1 MRSKHMPG
9 EGLSNIRIDGEKLL
23 VLEDVL
29 GMEKAREMAQAQKMK
44 SFGGIMNMLNRPK
57 AEDIEIVY
65 EEKRFEAFWRVL
77 GTARYEYKR
86 RMTYKVP
93 VESMV
98 KDVEL
103 LGTTF
108 EAKTKMIGLEG
119 VEHCVEE
126 YREDRLIDAQTDQP
140 GTFEKYLNLT
150 SRQIETTEELTKD
163 GTPIVALAAKPAFL
177 VRTVV
182 NALIKPIKADHILD
196 EQIAITEL
204 ALYFIPVY
212 TFEFLW
218 KPKEKR
224 VTVSFDG
231 ATGEMRAQANK
242 IAERLRGSFTNDEIF
257 EFGKEAAN
265 FVPGVGLAML
275 AGKKA
280 FELYKKK

>member
-1 MRSKHMPG
+1 MSG
-9 EGLSNIRIDGEKLL
+9 EGLSNIKIDGEKLL
-23 VLEDVL
+23 AIEDVL
-29 GMEKAREMAQAQKMK
+29 GIEKAREMAQAQRGK
-44 SFGGIMNMLNRPK
+44 SFGGLLNMLNRPR
-57 AEDIEIVY
+57 AEDIDVVY
-65 EEKRFEAFWRVL
+65 EEKRYEAFWRVL

-86 RMTYKVP
+86 RTTYKVP
-93 VESMV
+93 VEPMV

-108 EAKTKMIGLEG
+108 DAQAKTIGLEG

-126 YREDRLIDAQTDQP
+126 YREEKLIDAQTDQA
-140 GTFEKYLNLT
+140 GAFEKYLARA

-182 NALIKPIKADHILD
+182 NALIKPIKADQILD
-196 EQIAITEL
+196 EQIAISEL

-212 TFEFLW
+212 TFEFHW
-218 KPKEKR
+218 KPKDKR

-231 ATGEMRAQANK
+231 ATGEMRPQANK
-242 IAERLRGSFTNDEIF
+242 IAERLRGSFTNDEMF
-257 EFGKEAAN
+257 EFGKEVAN
-265 FVPGVGLAML
+265 FVPGGGLAMM